1 LNTIALK
8 IEEEEEEHSAAMGV
22 ELNKTSPFEI
32 RVIAKPKGFFVY
44 VIAKRLGP
52 LSLVVVVV
60 VVLSA
65 YTLGRGIKL
74 YGTSHREFE

>member
-1 LNTIALK
+1 LKTIALK
-8 IEEEEEEHSAAMGV
+8 IEEEEEEDSAAMGV
-22 ELNKTSPFEI
+22 ELNKTSPFKI

-44 VIAKRLGP
+44 VTAKRLGP
-52 LSLVVVVV
+52 LSLVIV

>member
-8 IEEEEEEHSAAMGV
+8 IEEEEEEDSAAMGV
-22 ELNKTSPFEI
+22 ELNRTSPFEI

-52 LSLVVVVV
+52 LSFVVV

>member
-8 IEEEEEEHSAAMGV
+8 IEEEEEHSAAMGV

-52 LSLVVVVV
+52 LSLVIV

-74 YGTSHREFE
+74 YGTSHRELE

>member
-8 IEEEEEEHSAAMGV
+8 IEEEEEEDSAAMGV

-52 LSLVVVVV
+52 LSLVVVV
-60 VVLSA
+60 LAA

>member
-52 LSLVVVVV
+52 LSLVVVV
-60 VVLSA
+60 LSA

>member
-8 IEEEEEEHSAAMGV
+8 IEEEEDSAAMGV

-52 LSLVVVVV
+52 LSLVVIVG
-60 VVLSA
+60 VLSA